1 MARKASSGQGA
12 GSAGLVYPALSL
24 AASLRAGGEEDRR
37 ELTGLFLSALSA
49 APSSAI
55 PPPSQVRMARPFLAS
70 VPQSVFDGELAP
82 ALGLKLRAHPDKFL
96 PVIEVVL
103 SSIARGKEGVDASSQ
118 LTEGAGLLPS
128 ITKHLRSGRTETRGC
143 AWRSLVLLARL
154 SGRDSLSSA
163 ETVAEAVC
171 AMLSAAGPGDLA
183 PGKQR
188 AAGYAA
194 LGGVAEAVLVGRDNG
209 AGGGAAAGDLA
220 DRTLQTLAAC
230 LPRDRERPGA
240 AGVDR
245 PGPGVREAG
254 IVALLSRMRLA
265 WRSRIVAA
273 GTGDCVGTM
282 QLWPGSPSPPSP
294 DARRP

>member
-1 MARKASSGQGA
+1 MPRAVPGAARVGDPALLDESCSVMTVAAGTGGPSLSGRFVTVARKASSGQGA

-37 ELTGLFLSALSA
+37 ELTGLFLSTLSA
-49 APSSAI
+49 VPSSAI

-70 VPQSVFDGELAP
+70 VLQSVFDGELAP

-128 ITKHLRSGRTETRGC
+128 ITKHLRLGRAETRGC

-194 LGGVAEAVLVGRDNG
+194 P
-209 AGGGAAAGDLA
+209 
-220 DRTLQTLAAC
+220 C
-230 LPRDRERPGA
+230 
-240 AGVDR
+240 
-245 PGPGVREAG
+245 
-254 IVALLSRMRLA
+254 
-265 WRSRIVAA
+265 
-273 GTGDCVGTM
+273 
-282 QLWPGSPSPPSP
+282 
-294 DARRP
+294 

>member
-1 MARKASSGQGA
+1 
-12 GSAGLVYPALSL
+12 
-24 AASLRAGGEEDRR
+24 
-37 ELTGLFLSALSA
+37 
-49 APSSAI
+49 
-55 PPPSQVRMARPFLAS
+55 
-70 VPQSVFDGELAP
+70 
-82 ALGLKLRAHPDKFL
+82 
-96 PVIEVVL
+96 
-103 SSIARGKEGVDASSQ
+103 
-118 LTEGAGLLPS
+118 
-128 ITKHLRSGRTETRGC
+128 
-143 AWRSLVLLARL
+143 
-154 SGRDSLSSA
+154 
-163 ETVAEAVC
+163 
-171 AMLSAAGPGDLA
+171 MLSAAGPGDLA

-188 AAGYAA
+188 AARYAA
-194 LGGVAEAVLVGRDNG
+194 LRGVAEAVLVGRDNG